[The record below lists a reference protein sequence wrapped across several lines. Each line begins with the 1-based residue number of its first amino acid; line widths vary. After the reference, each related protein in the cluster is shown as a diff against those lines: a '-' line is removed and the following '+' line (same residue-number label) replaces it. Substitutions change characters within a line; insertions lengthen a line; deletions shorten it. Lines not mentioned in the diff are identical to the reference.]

1 MATVNLSW
9 TPATGANITEQRVYR
24 GTVSNSLS
32 LLASG
37 LSPTA
42 STYADTTA
50 LSNTTYYYR
59 IDSICTVGG
68 PAGSNTLEVVIAC
81 TNVTVGTFTAEALD
95 TANAGGPST
104 GNVQIG
110 YGSTTTGGAV
120 KSSGLATVNVSG
132 SPTGGTLCDTGF
144 ITVTAAP
151 PISSFSAYVT
161 VIRVY
166 LNSVLLGSVYGP
178 YPGEG
183 GTTVQTF
190 NYSRSLNDT
199 IHIQFDSE
207 VV

>member
-81 TNVTVGTFTAEALD
+81 TNVTVGTLTAEALD
-95 TANAGGPST
+95 TANAGGPSS
-104 GNVQIG
+104 GSVQIG
-110 YGSTTTGGAV
+110 YGSTATGAV
-120 KSSGLATVNVSG
+120 AKSSGVATVNVAG
-132 SPTGGTLCDTGF
+132 SPAGGTLCDTGY
-144 ITVTAAP
+144 ITVTAQP
-151 PISSFSAYVT
+151 PISSFPSH
-161 VIRVY
+161 IGLIKVY
-166 LNSVLLGSVYGP
+166 LNSVLLGTVYSP